1 MPINKNDFDN
11 GQIEDAIIHRIQ
23 NFLGSNSDAF
33 TEAEILT
40 HLYPNHYA
48 WPGDHNDFA
57 NAIHILAYAGK
68 VEMRHV
74 TSGTGA
80 QTYYRGT

>member
-23 NFLGSNSDAF
+23 TFLGSNNDAF

-40 HLYPNHYA
+40 RLYPNHYA
-48 WPGDHNDFA
+48 WPGDHNGFA
-57 NAIHILAYAGK
+57 NAMHILAYAGK
-68 VEMRHV
+68 VETRHV
-74 TSGTGA
+74 TSGTGV